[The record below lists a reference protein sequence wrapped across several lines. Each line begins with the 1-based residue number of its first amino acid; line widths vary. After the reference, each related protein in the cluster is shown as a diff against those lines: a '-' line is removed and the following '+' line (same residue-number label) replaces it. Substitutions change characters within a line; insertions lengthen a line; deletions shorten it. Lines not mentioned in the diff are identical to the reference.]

1 MMLSIFPVLGVLPGA
16 FKLYQLISL
25 CSKKVAYICSQ
36 IIPLCVICHFSPLL
50 LQTTGKKMAA
60 EYAEITIKPQ
70 RHYQSSHCSS
80 AQAKIAGAYAEDSMM
95 PLLLSELPIYVKAF
109 HLPPL
114 FFWSIAGRYCPLRLT
129 CAPPP

>member
-1 MMLSIFPVLGVLPGA
+1 MMLSIFIQCWEYFQVPSNSTSL
-16 FKLYQLISL
+16 SL
-25 CSKKVAYICSQ
+25 CVPKRQHTFVHKLFLSVLSAI
-36 IIPLCVICHFSPLL
+36 FSPLL

-80 AQAKIAGAYAEDSMM
+80 AQAKIAGAYTEDSMM
-95 PLLLSELPIYVKAF
+95 PLLSELPIYVQAY